1 MLGTVHGIQLHKKK
15 EMDINQVI
23 IVLNIM
29 LNRGKCSEGAKAINQ
44 D

>member
-1 MLGTVHGIQLHKKK
+1 MGYNYIKKK